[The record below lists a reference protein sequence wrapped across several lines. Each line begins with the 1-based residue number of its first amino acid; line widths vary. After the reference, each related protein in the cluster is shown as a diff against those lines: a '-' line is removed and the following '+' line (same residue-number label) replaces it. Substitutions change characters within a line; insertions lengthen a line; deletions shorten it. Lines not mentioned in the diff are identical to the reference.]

1 MIKGEMVIMTKDLII
16 RSSIAEFLI
25 FENILH
31 RESPQV
37 RYDNE
42 SIWLTK
48 EIISI
53 LFDTTTNDITKHINE
68 IYEDNELDKD
78 STYSK
83 MELVQKVGNNII
95 KKNVEYYELSVV
107 ISISFRINSNRAI
120 QFRRY
125 LTSVLKLYSIRGYVL
140 DEERLEN
147 GSYIN
152 EEYFKYL
159 IDSLESIRLSKRN
172 FCQKITDLYITSIDY
187 DKSSPITIKLFNRV
201 IDKVVNTLSTQELE
215 NEKLELVVLS
225 LLDLA
230 EEKTKRY
237 IPMTM
242 EDWSS
247 LIEKFLF
254 KEGRD
259 ILKDIDLIVNEIK
272 CDKSLTEYE
281 TFKKSLL

>member
-1 MIKGEMVIMTKDLII
+1 MTKDLII

>member
-1 MIKGEMVIMTKDLII
+1 MTKDLII
-16 RSSIAEFLI
+16 RSSSAEFLI

-31 RESPQV
+31 RESSQI
-37 RYDNE
+37 RYDNK

-83 MELVQKVGNNII
+83 LELVKKEGNNII
-95 KKNVEYYELSVV
+95 KKNIEYYELSVV
-107 ISISFRINSNRAI
+107 ISIGFRLNSSRAI

-147 GSYIN
+147 GSFIN
-152 EEYFKYL
+152 EDYFNYL
-159 IDSLESIRLSKRN
+159 ISSLEGIRLSKRN
-172 FCQKITDLYITSIDY
+172 FYQKITDLYITSIDY
-187 DKSSPITIKLFNRV
+187 DKNSPTTIKLFNRV
-201 IDKVVNTLSTQELE
+201 IDKVVNRLSSKELE

-242 EDWSS
+242 EDWSI
-247 LIEKFLF
+247 LIEKYLF

-259 ILKDIDLIVNEIK
+259 ILNDIDLIVNEIK